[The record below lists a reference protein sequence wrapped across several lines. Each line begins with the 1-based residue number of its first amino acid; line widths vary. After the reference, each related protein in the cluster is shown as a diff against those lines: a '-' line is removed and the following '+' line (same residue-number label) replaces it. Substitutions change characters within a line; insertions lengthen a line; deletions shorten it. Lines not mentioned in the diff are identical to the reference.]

1 MRIAPMISMLTI
13 LSSCGI
19 VEDFHD
25 SGPANKLVA
34 AGYYKDVGACIVRAW
49 NGRTNDFY
57 SLMVDEG
64 HQKAFIASSLA
75 GIPNVSPDETTV
87 AQINATDVAVE
98 ERKPPS
104 LVNDPGWSWRSV
116 QNCVGATPT
125 ESAQVPIVPESID
138 TQMYSMPRA
147 G

>member
-1 MRIAPMISMLTI
+1 MRVAPMISILTI

-19 VEDFHD
+19 MEDFRD

-64 HQKAFIASSLA
+64 HQKAFITSWSGGTL
-75 GIPNVSPDETTV
+75 NVSPDETTV

-104 LVNDPGWSWRSV
+104 LVGDPGWSWRSV

-125 ESAQVPIVPESID
+125 VSAQAPMVPESID
-138 TQMYSMPRA
+138 IQM
-147 G
+147 

>member
-1 MRIAPMISMLTI
+1 MRVAPMIAMLAV

-19 VEDFHD
+19 VEDFRN
-25 SGPANKLVA
+25 SGPANRLVA

-49 NGRTNDFY
+49 NARTNDFY

-64 HQKAFIASSLA
+64 RQKAFITSSL
-75 GIPNVSPDETTV
+75 GGTPNVSPDATTV

-104 LVNDPGWSWRSV
+104 LVGDPGWSWRSV
-116 QNCVGATPT
+116 QNCVGASPT
-125 ESAQVPIVPESID
+125 ESAQAPIAPERID
-138 TQMYSMPRA
+138 IQM
-147 G
+147 